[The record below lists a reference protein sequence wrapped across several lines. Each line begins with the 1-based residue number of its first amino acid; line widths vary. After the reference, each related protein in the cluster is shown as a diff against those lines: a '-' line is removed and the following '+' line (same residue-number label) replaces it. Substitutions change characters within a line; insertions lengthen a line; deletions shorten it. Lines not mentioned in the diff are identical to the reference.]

1 MMIIKNTFTIHT
13 TMRSHYSLNS
23 CMRELGNMGV
33 VEKEAKKIR
42 RLQTFQKG
50 LLAAAAIGGVVLIA
64 ATIPNAAQLLRYMPG
79 YKKGARF
86 KHQAKTALGRLAAKG
101 LITFEEQNGK
111 RYARITEAGEQMLKL
126 ESLRNKNAQKQ
137 KRWDGRWR
145 VVLFDIPE
153 RRRGVRNR
161 LRLFMSEYG
170 FVRLQDS
177 VWIYPYDCEDLI
189 ALAKANFRIG
199 FNVLYMIVERLEND
213 KHLRE
218 HFALPAS

>member
-1 MMIIKNTFTIHT
+1 
-13 TMRSHYSLNS
+13 
-23 CMRELGNMGV
+23 MGV
-33 VEKEAKKIR
+33 IEKEAEKTR
-42 RLQTFQKG
+42 RLQAFQQG
-50 LLAAAAIGGVVLIA
+50 LLVAAALGGVVLIA
-64 ATIPNAAQLLRYMPG
+64 ATIPNAARLLRYMPG

-86 KHQAKTALGRLAAKG
+86 NYQAKTALGRLAAKG
-101 LITFEEQNGK
+101 LISFEERGGK
-111 RYARITEAGEQMLKL
+111 RYARVTEAGEQLLAL
-126 ESLRNKNAQKQ
+126 ESMREKGAQKP

-153 RRRGVRNR
+153 RRRGIRDR
-161 LRLFMSEYG
+161 LRLFMQEYG

-199 FNVLYMIVERLEND
+199 FDVLYMIVERLERD

-218 HFALPAS
+218 HFDLRAS